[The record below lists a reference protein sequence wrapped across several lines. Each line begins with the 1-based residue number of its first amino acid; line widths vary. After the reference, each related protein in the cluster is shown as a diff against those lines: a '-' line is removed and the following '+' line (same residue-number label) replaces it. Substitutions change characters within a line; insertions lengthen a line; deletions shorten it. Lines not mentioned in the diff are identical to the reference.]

1 MCLVIKNHLEMR
13 SRKSWQLVA
22 PNFQQFSKVA
32 PPIFNNFCKNYCK
45 ARDPG
50 DEVENEVNNT
60 EIFVNFLLF
69 CKLSSGLGF
78 NARMLCNFVSR
89 SFPLFDMQKYWFC
102 RVLPHVNQP
111 KTSRK
116 EISKLFLSL
125 RSRRNNE
132 KLKLLSRNKTHVHS
146 ILVTFDVLRLY
157 VVTEKNLKI
166 YVCSIS
172 YSDSLKT

>member
-1 MCLVIKNHLEMR
+1 MGQEKSRTIFLSEGKIARWQEDYLHNFIIFRKYLICASLSQTIWKWDHENLGNLWHLVSSSSLKSHHL
-13 SRKSWQLVA
+13 SSTTSVKTIV
-22 PNFQQFSKVA
+22 
-32 PPIFNNFCKNYCK
+32 K

-102 RVLPHVNQP
+102 RVLPHVN
-111 KTSRK
+111 
-116 EISKLFLSL
+116 
-125 RSRRNNE
+125 
-132 KLKLLSRNKTHVHS
+132 
-146 ILVTFDVLRLY
+146 
-157 VVTEKNLKI
+157 
-166 YVCSIS
+166 
-172 YSDSLKT
+172 